1 MWSLLYLFFILS
13 VSYKYRTELLVYT
26 LENMEYVRT
35 VYRLTI
41 NNYHKKH
48 GCPILEDINRDGI
61 HYIKYMFMGNKYIMY
76 LNDEEYI
83 KNVTNG
89 RLNTS
94 FPYEVKEKK
103 KNLLD
108 LGIQSSDDII
118 HAFIKDDVGEVD
130 ITDFCRMLS
139 GPHGNFYLDN
149 PAILKATKD
158 NYKDDLVKWLNNKSI
173 MNYKITYIGSLG
185 DEFHLDN

>member
-26 LENMEYVRT
+26 LETMEYARA
-35 VYRLTI
+35 VYQLTI
-41 NNYHKKH
+41 NNYHKKN

-61 HYIKYMFMGNKYIMY
+61 HYIKYMFMSNEYIMY
-76 LNDEEYI
+76 LNDEEYD
-83 KNVTNG
+83 KNVING
-89 RLNTS
+89 RLKS
-94 FPYEVKEKK
+94 DFPYEVKEKK

-118 HAFIKDDVGEVD
+118 YAFIKDDDGEVD

-139 GPHGNFYLDN
+139 GPRGNFYSDN
-149 PAILKATKD
+149 PAILETTRD

-173 MNYKITYIGSLG
+173 VNHKITYIGSLG